1 MLDREKLRKALKDAA
16 DEYTSLGIAHMRKM
30 KEMNQRGADL
40 DELADEM
47 ERFTAE
53 VGTVED
59 FMTDKVIELYGED
72 NKEYKVET
80 PMAVEDAIVFAG
92 AMEDL
97 LNIPSLVCELIEK
110 KLTEGKYEEVV
121 RYVVERKKRPL
132 SVNIS

>member
-1 MLDREKLRKALKDAA
+1 MLDREKLRDALKEAS
-16 DEYTSLGIAHMRKM
+16 DEYTSLYIDNMRKIHKM
-30 KEMNQRGADL
+30 TEDGVDF
-40 DELADEM
+40 DEIANEM
-47 ERFTAE
+47 ERFETE

-59 FMTDKVIELYGED
+59 FMADKVVESYGND
-72 NKEYKVET
+72 YKVET